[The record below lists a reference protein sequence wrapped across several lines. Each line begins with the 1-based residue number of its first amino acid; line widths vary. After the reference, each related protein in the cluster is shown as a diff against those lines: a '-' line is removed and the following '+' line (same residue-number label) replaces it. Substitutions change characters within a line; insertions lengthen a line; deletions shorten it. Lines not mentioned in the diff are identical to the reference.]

1 MPSTISTSPRGSGHV
16 CLSLNK
22 KNLVAVLNLVLNND
36 CVLESEMCFI
46 TPELGN
52 SRHTT
57 HVVMVTVYL

>member
-46 TPELGN
+46 TPE
-52 SRHTT
+52 
-57 HVVMVTVYL
+57 